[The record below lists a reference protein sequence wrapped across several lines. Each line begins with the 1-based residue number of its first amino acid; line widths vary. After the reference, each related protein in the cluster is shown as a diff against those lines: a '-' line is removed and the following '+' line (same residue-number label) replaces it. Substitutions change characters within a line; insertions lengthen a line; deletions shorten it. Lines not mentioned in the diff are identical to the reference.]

1 MSINISLK
9 NYNFIQQMLLQLR
22 EEKVQTN
29 IERQGTVCLTKP
41 SLFDTETQGLGCSCL
56 TMMRRQDKDLGQRKT
71 LARTWVSREFQAK
84 PPSPYLHACNEC
96 LQALQNTL

>member
-22 EEKVQTN
+22 EEKLQTN

-41 SLFDTETQGLGCSCL
+41 SVFDTETQGLGVL
-56 TMMRRQDKDLGQRKT
+56 DHDAKARQGLRS
-71 LARTWVSREFQAK
+71 A
-84 PPSPYLHACNEC
+84 
-96 LQALQNTL
+96 